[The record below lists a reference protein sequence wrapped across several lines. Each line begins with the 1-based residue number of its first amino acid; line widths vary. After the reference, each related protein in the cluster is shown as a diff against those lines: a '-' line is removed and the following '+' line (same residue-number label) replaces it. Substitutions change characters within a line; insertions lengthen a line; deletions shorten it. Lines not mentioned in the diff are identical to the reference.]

1 MGLLPHQFWGMTLA
15 EFGCWSKGLKH
26 EEERHWARTSAMMAL
41 VANTQ
46 RSQKSKAY
54 KPNDFNPYAKA
65 TEHTSIPTTDQIEYL
80 KKWQGNPS

>member
-1 MGLLPHQFWGMTLA
+1 
-15 EFGCWSKGLKH
+15 
-26 EEERHWARTSAMMAL
+26 MMAL
-41 VANTQ
+41 VANSQ

-54 KPNDFNPYAKA
+54 KPDDFNPYAKA